1 MKHGR
6 QLQLRRLFGPSAY
19 RQSSACALALLM
31 LSVGII
37 AWGTIAEAQPRTP
50 GPTATSGAKPTTK
63 QGPGAAATGPGGA
76 QLETTSEWDA
86 AVNAFKYQDFDN
98 AIPKLRA
105 LLYPK
110 PQLDTAREWRA
121 REYLGAALWWTGR
134 KQEALDEFTALL
146 VRNPPARLDPASY
159 PPPMIQDFETLRGNL
174 LRLGVLRVGQKP
186 AVPKAPP
193 SQWVAPR
200 ALTLFPL
207 GVGQFANQQP
217 GKGVAFLASESAL
230 GISSVALYLYN
241 RDQGLSSRSDALPRA
256 AQVTTGALFWAVA
269 AWGVVD
275 AWIVRAELADAVA
288 AARQNLKAP
297 QP

>member
-1 MKHGR
+1 MA
-6 QLQLRRLFGPSAY
+6 LLA
-19 RQSSACALALLM
+19 ALAGFLL
-31 LSVGII
+31 
-37 AWGTIAEAQPRTP
+37 AAPRADAQARPAATSP
-50 GPTATSGAKPTTK
+50 TTASKPTARTD
-63 QGPGAAATGPGGA
+63 AAAAPTAATPPAGGPA
-76 QLETTSEWDA
+76 LEATTEWDA

-105 LLYPK
+105 LLYPR
-110 PQLDTAREWRA
+110 PQLDTVREWRA

-186 AVPKAPP
+186 TVPKEPP
-193 SQWVAPR
+193 TQWVAPR

-217 GKGVAFLASESAL
+217 AKGLAFLTSESLL
-230 GISSVALYLYN
+230 GAGSVALYLYN
-241 RDQGLSSRSDALPRA
+241 RDEGVSSRSNAVTRA

-297 QP
+297 SP

>member
-1 MKHGR
+1 M
-6 QLQLRRLFGPSAY
+6 A
-19 RQSSACALALLM
+19 ALALVL
-31 LSVGII
+31 VG
-37 AWGTIAEAQPRTP
+37 APAPADAQPRTP
-50 GPTATSGAKPTTK
+50 APTTPGASRAAARPDTAATATPGTAGA
-63 QGPGAAATGPGGA
+63 GG
-76 QLETTSEWDA
+76 LDPTSEWDA
-86 AVNAFKYQDFDN
+86 AINAFKYQDFDN

-110 PQLDTAREWRA
+110 PLLDTAREWRA

-159 PPPMIQDFETLRGNL
+159 PPPMITDFETLRGNL

-186 AVPKAPP
+186 TVPKEPP
-193 SQWVAPR
+193 TQWVAPR
-200 ALTLFPL
+200 ILTLFPL

-217 GKGVAFLASESAL
+217 AKGAAFLASETVL
-230 GISSVALYLYN
+230 GASSIMLYLYN
-241 RDQGLSSRSDALPRA
+241 RDEGIGSRSNALPRA

-275 AWIVRAELADAVA
+275 AWIVRSEVADAVA
-288 AARQNLKAP
+288 AARQTLRAP
-297 QP
+297 EP